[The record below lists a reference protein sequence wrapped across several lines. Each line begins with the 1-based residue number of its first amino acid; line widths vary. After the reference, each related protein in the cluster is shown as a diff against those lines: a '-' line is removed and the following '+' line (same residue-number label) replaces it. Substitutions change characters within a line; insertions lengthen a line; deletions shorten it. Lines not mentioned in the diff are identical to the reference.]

1 MLALNRFS
9 VDGCSQSELSLA
21 RMLNIRVD
29 HKFSFTYCCT
39 LFLTHLSASMCQM
52 DVLVQASCEMGKN
65 CPCINNSRRSQQKKC
80 TVCKPLVH
88 THMAKD
94 QKTPKVED
102 RKEPL
107 EISAVGTENARTT

>member
-1 MLALNRFS
+1 MKWGRIA
-9 VDGCSQSELSLA
+9 
-21 RMLNIRVD
+21 
-29 HKFSFTYCCT
+29 H
-39 LFLTHLSASMCQM
+39 
-52 DVLVQASCEMGKN
+52 VLITAEEATCVS
-65 CPCINNSRRSQQKKC
+65 
-80 TVCKPLVH
+80 VCKPLVH